1 LKVKNLLT
9 RIGVAAIIEFTIG
22 APKTLKSGL
31 ANETLNLHIWLRAPA
46 PPLVKFHGLND
57 KISNKPYFIYCRG
70 KLKKHAERERL
81 ESLIKLQILGTFGSS
96 PVHERKSSTNQ
107 YKTILF

>member
-70 KLKKHAERERL
+70 KLKKHAERER
-81 ESLIKLQILGTFGSS
+81 EREIRKL
-96 PVHERKSSTNQ
+96 N
-107 YKTILF
+107 